1 MAVILKGEEL
11 ERELRGRE
19 PLTGSIKLRERDSE
33 SEAVYDDFEIEGV
46 LHAGGSCICYK
57 ATRFFENSDMAETG
71 TLKEFYPVDS
81 QDNSVLSYNLK
92 RYDIDAGNLAKQLY
106 SEESTLSNFINA
118 QKEFYECYK
127 KISDVKLDNEVNDN
141 FFAPIHIYRG
151 IPANNGSE
159 NHTIYIWN
167 PGDGSLKSFDDH
179 LTDMQKR
186 INDEI
191 ESPSGNIN
199 FLLANE
205 LHTVLQAIKAL
216 AIGIQNLHYENLLHL
231 DIKPSNF
238 GVRNLGENNGDNVS
252 VSLFD
257 VNTIYSRS
265 NPLARTGGTPYFRA
279 PEMID
284 DVFNNYN
291 NIPVGCQSDV
301 YSLGATLYNAI
312 IIGSGERGLYETD
325 KFSDIDTELSRSLL
339 FEYSEYNSKAKI
351 HDMLA
356 NILKRSLARNVKDYL
371 HGIENYVSVGEFIAD
386 ISEAD
391 EKVKQQLAIANEEG
405 NDKKAT
411 INVVNKEDYYAEK
424 VDGGAISS
432 MQCLL
437 YDFPLYDYVDKDR
450 KQLNL
455 LILGAGVFGQKFID
469 IAFELSQIKGCYLNI
484 TVLSKDKD
492 IDKAR
497 YLDSRPEFKNY
508 FWVDGEKPKYDEYGT
523 DGKGNYDKG
532 YAYGKIRFIGINS
545 PQGKVFS
552 LKSNNNV
559 EILED
564 SLGLNGEK
572 FGYVFISMSDEQLNR
587 KLACAIT
594 ESNILDDKKA
604 IVNFVTYKDLSE
616 EEKKKREKKK
626 ERKVYRLFDANFDKY
641 VETANENNIKLNP
654 VFVKNTLVNHKDYRF
669 ISRMAFNCHLLWGD
683 GLNVDFSKSYGKFRA
698 SYNYTSSFANA
709 LSIKYKLYSVGLDLA
724 DVTSEKDRRTKE
736 EMLRNITV
744 AYRNKIGLG
753 KKESEKTPEQINNL
767 NELTMYEHRRW
778 IVNMICSCSFS
789 VLNED
794 DFVNLKNTNKDKRN
808 RTHTCIVPSK
818 NDWSLNELAWK
829 NLSKWNDKDI
839 EKTDA
844 FSKLDPLD
852 KMSIKLNRH
861 FMGLAKKINIE
872 SVESDSTIIRRYLY
886 DKPEA
891 LTAFNVY
898 LISLRTLMTTIDSV
912 ANREVIKRTAIENQQ
927 EIVTRNLNN
936 FKKNLTDDMPN
947 VNDINKRLA
956 RITDAF
962 EPVKIACEFTDYKAK
977 DHRLVSNIPFILN
990 FSTSE
995 KICIPFV
1002 KDTDGNGWFKNV
1014 ASSIVINPSMVTYL
1028 VDVENSKGFISSLKD
1043 SLSNITRVMDGH
1055 SLQTKIALI
1064 LYVRTNDDLL
1074 EEKKKTSIEKELRE
1088 VSSRIYSI
1096 DIIEIKNQKELVSR
1110 LKQTMDTNQKSSS
1123 RFSAIEINDEFISG
1137 AIYSIEELA
1146 IPTFEFN
1153 SVKKSFQTEDYRDSY
1168 IWFDDIPF
1176 NTHINIEDMFIAHG
1190 RLSVYQEPELHKD
1203 YKDIWKKCYFGEAPA
1218 EHYKKAQGWKALCSA
1233 IKKKTEKENVLVD
1246 LSIKENCK
1254 DKTVLTNMFIPS
1266 FCRKSIEKTF
1276 EFLSSPKVRMIDDGE
1291 INEYNSSM
1299 LKISFKSTGA
1309 TRKAFL
1315 SLFENPYS
1323 LIDDTKI
1330 NFISNGM
1337 FIQIVFDSL
1346 IVNDFTWDMVRAEL
1360 KYEGKLSE
1368 NESKDSE
1375 EFKNAQNSFN
1385 YLANK
1390 GYIIKL
1396 NNSNG
1401 SEKISFCFS
1410 SCQIKHLLS
1419 NEGQLLEL
1427 YAYYQTIE
1435 KGYFDEIKTGLEVR
1449 RKKTDD
1455 GYVPTQEFDLV
1466 AVKGFKTQIVELKAR
1481 KNLQQEFY
1489 QKLKSNGDRFGINKE
1504 LILVSDL
1511 GRQSVFSENEEFI
1524 KRGKEDYG
1532 IQTVTDI
1539 ENVGEELT
1547 SIMKDDSN

>member
-81 QDNSVLSYNLK
+81 QDNSSLSYNLK

-118 QKEFYECYK
+118 QNEFYECYK
-127 KISDVKLDNEVNDN
+127 KISDVKLDNEANDN

-151 IPANNGSE
+151 IPANNRKD

-167 PGDGSLKSFDDH
+167 PGDSLLKSFDDH

-199 FLLANE
+199 FLLAQE
-205 LHTVLQAIKAL
+205 LHTVLQAMKAL

-238 GVRNLGENNGDNVS
+238 GVRNLGENNGDNIS

-257 VNTIYSRS
+257 INTIYSRS
-265 NPLARTGGTPYFRA
+265 NPLARTGGTPHFRA

-339 FEYSEYNSKAKI
+339 FEYSEYNSKAEI
-351 HDMLA
+351 HDVLV

-371 HGIENYVSVGEFIAD
+371 QGIENYVSVGEFIAD
-386 ISEAD
+386 ISNAD
-391 EKVKQQLAIANEEG
+391 ELVKRQLTIAREEG
-405 NDKKAT
+405 NDKKAS

-424 VDGGAISS
+424 VDGGAVSA

-437 YDFPLYDYVDKDR
+437 YDHPLYDYVDNGK
-450 KQLNL
+450 LNVL
-455 LILGAGVFGQKFID
+455 VLGAGVFGQKFID
-469 IAFELSQIKGCYLNI
+469 IAFELSQIKNCYLDI
-484 TVLSKDKD
+484 TVISKEKEKD
-492 IDKAR
+492 EAR
-497 YLDSRPEFKNY
+497 YLNSRPEFKNY
-508 FWVDGEKPKYDEYGT
+508 FYVNGEKPKYDDYG
-523 DGKGNYDKG
+523 
-532 YAYGKIRFIGINS
+532 AYGSIRFVDISSSYGE
-545 PQGKVFS
+545 GFS
-552 LKSNNNV
+552 VESKNNI
-559 EILED
+559 EALEN
-564 SLGLNGEK
+564 SLGLSDEK
-572 FGYVFISMSDEQLNR
+572 FGYVFISLSDEMLNK
-587 KLACAIT
+587 KLACDLVNS
-594 ESNILDDKKA
+594 EKFLNNKA
-604 IVNFVTYKDLSE
+604 IVNFVSYKDLSK
-616 EEKKKREKKK
+616 EEKTKK
-626 ERKVYRLFDANFDKY
+626 EKTKAKEVYRLFDASFDED
-641 VETANENNIKLNP
+641 VEFATLNNIKLNP
-654 VFVKNTLVNHKDYRF
+654 VFVKNTLVNHKDFRF
-669 ISRMAFNCHLLWGD
+669 LTRMAFNCHLLWGD
-683 GLNVDFSKSYGKFRA
+683 GLNVDISKSYGKFRA
-698 SYNYTSSFANA
+698 SYNYASSFANA
-709 LSIKYKLYSVGLDLA
+709 LSIKYKLHSVGLELA
-724 DVTSEKDRRTKE
+724 DVVCEKDRRAKE
-736 EMLRNITV
+736 EKLRNITV
-744 AYRNKIGLG
+744 SYRNKIGLG
-753 KKESEKTPEQINNL
+753 KKENEKTTEQINNL

-778 IVNMICSCSFS
+778 VSNMICSCSYS
-789 VLNED
+789 VLNDE
-794 DFVNLKNTNKDKRN
+794 DFVKLKNTNKDKRN

-818 NDWSLNELAWK
+818 KEWSLNELEWK
-829 NLSKWNDKDI
+829 DLSNWNDKDI
-839 EKTDA
+839 EKTGA

-861 FMGLAKKINIE
+861 FMELAKNINVDA
-872 SVESDSTIIRRYLY
+872 VEIDSTIIRRYLY

-891 LTAFNVY
+891 LAAFNVY
-898 LISLRTLMTTIDSV
+898 LLSLRTLMATIDSV
-912 ANREVIKRTAIENQQ
+912 SNHETIKRTAIDIQQ
-927 EIVTRNLNN
+927 ELVTRNFNN
-936 FKKNLTDDMPN
+936 FKKYLTDDMPN
-947 VNDINKRLA
+947 VNDISKRLT
-956 RITDAF
+956 RIADTF

-977 DHRLVSNIPFILN
+977 DHILVSNIPFILN

-1002 KDTDGNGWFKNV
+1002 KNVDDNVWFENV

-1028 VDVENSKGFISSLKD
+1028 VDVENSKNIISTLKD
-1043 SLSNITRVMDGH
+1043 SLSNITKVMDGH

-1064 LYVRTNDDLL
+1064 LYVKIKDELL
-1074 EEKKKTSIEKELRE
+1074 EEKRKISIENELKGISPR
-1088 VSSRIYSI
+1088 VYSV

-1110 LKQTMDTNQKSSS
+1110 LRQTLDTNQKSSS

-1137 AIYSIEELA
+1137 AIYSIEGLT

-1153 SVKKSFQTEDYRDSY
+1153 SMKKSFQTEDYQDSY

-1190 RLSVYQEPELHKD
+1190 RLSVYEEPELHKD
-1203 YKDIWKKCYFGEAPA
+1203 YKDIWKKCYFGEEPA
-1218 EHYKKAQGWKALCSA
+1218 ERYKKAQGWKALCAA
-1233 IKKKTEKENVLVD
+1233 IKKKTEKDNLLID
-1246 LSIKENCK
+1246 LAIKENCK
-1254 DKTVLTNMFIPS
+1254 DKTVLTTMFVPS

-1276 EFLSSPKVRMIDDGE
+1276 EFLSSPKIRMIDDAAIYE
-1291 INEYNSSM
+1291 HNSSM
-1299 LKISFKSTGA
+1299 IKVSFKSTGA

-1323 LIDDTKI
+1323 LIDDSRI
-1330 NFISNGM
+1330 NFISNGR

-1360 KYEGKLSE
+1360 KNEGKLSE

-1375 EFKNAQNSFN
+1375 EFKNAQNAFN
-1385 YLANK
+1385 YLSNK

-1396 NNSNG
+1396 NNYSG
-1401 SEKISFCFS
+1401 SDKISFCFS
-1410 SCQIKHLLS
+1410 SYQIKRLLS

-1449 RKKTDD
+1449 RKKTDNE
-1455 GYVPTQEFDLV
+1455 YVPTQEFDLV

-1481 KNLQQEFY
+1481 NNLQQEFY

-1504 LILVSDL
+1504 LILVSDF
-1511 GRQSVFSENEEFI
+1511 GRKSIFPENEEFI

-1532 IQTVTDI
+1532 IRTVTDI
-1539 ENVGEELT
+1539 ENVGEQLT
-1547 SIMKDDSN
+1547 SFMKKGSN

>member
-11 ERELRGRE
+11 ERELIGRE

-81 QDNSVLSYNLK
+81 QDNSALSYNLK

-118 QKEFYECYK
+118 QKDFYECYK

-167 PGDGSLKSFDDH
+167 PGDSSLKSFDDH

-216 AIGIQNLHYENLLHL
+216 AKGIQNLHYENLLHL

-238 GVRNLGENNGDNVS
+238 GVRNLGENNGDNIS

-265 NPLARTGGTPYFRA
+265 NPLARTGGSPYFRA

-371 HGIENYVSVGEFIAD
+371 QGIENYVSVGEFIED
-386 ISEAD
+386 ISNAD
-391 EKVKQQLAIANEEG
+391 ELVKSQLTIAREEG
-405 NDKKAT
+405 NDKKAS

-424 VDGGAISS
+424 VDGGAVSA

-437 YDFPLYDYVDKDR
+437 YDHPLYDYVDNGK
-450 KQLNL
+450 LNVL
-455 LILGAGVFGQKFID
+455 VLGAGVFGQKFID
-469 IAFELSQIKGCYLNI
+469 IAFELSQIKNCYLDI
-484 TVLSKDKD
+484 TVVSKEKEKD
-492 IDKAR
+492 EVR
-497 YLDSRPEFKNY
+497 YLNSRPEFKNY
-508 FWVDGEKPKYDEYGT
+508 FYVNGEKPKYDDYG
-523 DGKGNYDKG
+523 
-532 YAYGKIRFIGINS
+532 AYGSIRFVDIGS
-545 PQGKVFS
+545 SYGEDFS
-552 LKSNNNV
+552 VESKDNIDLLKA
-559 EILED
+559 
-564 SLGLNGEK
+564 SLGLSDEK
-572 FGYVFISMSDEQLNR
+572 FGYVFISLSDEMLNK
-587 KLACAIT
+587 KLACDLAKS
-594 ESNILDDKKA
+594 ENLLSDKA
-604 IVNFVTYKDLSE
+604 IVNFVSYKDLSKE
-616 EEKKKREKKK
+616 ERIKK
-626 ERKVYRLFDANFDKY
+626 EKAKAKEVYRLFDTSFD
-641 VETANENNIKLNP
+641 EDAELAALNNIKLNP
-654 VFVKNTLVNHKDYRF
+654 VFVKNTLVNHKDFRF
-669 ISRMAFNCHLLWGD
+669 LTRMAFNCHLLWGD
-683 GLNVDFSKSYGKFRA
+683 GLNVDINKSYGNFRSA
-698 SYNYTSSFANA
+698 YNYTGSFANA
-709 LSIKYKLYSVGLDLA
+709 LSVSYKLHSLGLQL
-724 DVTSEKDRRTKE
+724 K
-736 EMLRNITV
+736 NITGEKNRQDREEKLRV
-744 AYRNKIGLG
+744 LTQAYRNKIGVGG
-753 KKESEKTPEQINNL
+753 KKSQEQIKTL

-778 IVNMICSCSFS
+778 NVNMICSSS
-789 VLNED
+789 YSELSKDEY
-794 DFVNLKNTNKDKRN
+794 VNLRNSNKDKRN
-808 RTHTCIVPSK
+808 RKHSCIVPSTE
-818 NDWSLNELAWK
+818 DWTLNKADWK
-829 NLSKWNDKDI
+829 NLSKWDEESLEQSEDFK
-839 EKTDA
+839 
-844 FSKLDPLD
+844 KLDPLD
-852 KMSIKLNRH
+852 KMSVRLHRH
-861 FMGLAKKINIE
+861 FMVLSRDFNMDAIE
-872 SVESDSTIIRRYLY
+872 NDAGIVRRYLSEN
-886 DKPEA
+886 PEA
-891 LTAFNVY
+891 LAAFNAY
-898 LISLRTLMTTIDSV
+898 LISMRTITARKSRNDTAQETFNHCAEAFSKYLKDPKLLNSDEIKKRVKSIEDSF
-912 ANREVIKRTAIENQQ
+912 A
-927 EIVTRNLNN
+927 
-936 FKKNLTDDMPN
+936 
-947 VNDINKRLA
+947 
-956 RITDAF
+956 
-962 EPVKIACEFTDYKAK
+962 PVKIAYDYTDYKSK
-977 DHRLVSNIPFILN
+977 DQKLVYNIPFILN
-990 FSTSE
+990 YSTSTRL
-995 KICIPFV
+995 CIPFV
-1002 KDTDGNGWFKNV
+1002 KGKSNNDWFENV

-1028 VDVENSKGFISSLKD
+1028 VDIDDPKKIIPSVKD
-1043 SLSNITRVMDGH
+1043 NLLNITRVMDGH
-1055 SLQTKIALI
+1055 SLQTKIALV
-1064 LYVRTNDDLL
+1064 LYVKEKEGVI
-1074 EEKKKTSIEKELRE
+1074 EENKKSEIEKELNE
-1088 VSSRIYSI
+1088 LSPRIYSV
-1096 DIIEIKNQKELVSR
+1096 DIIEIKNQKDLVSR
-1110 LKQTMDTNQKSSS
+1110 IKKTFETNQKSSS

-1137 AIYSIEELA
+1137 AIYSIAGLT

-1153 SVKKSFQTEDYRDSY
+1153 SMKKSFQTEDYQDSY

-1176 NTHINIEDMFIAHG
+1176 NSHINIEDMFIAHG
-1190 RLSVYQEPELHKD
+1190 RLSVYEEPELHKD
-1203 YKDIWKKCYFGEAPA
+1203 YKDIWEKCYFGEEPA
-1218 EHYKKAQGWKALCSA
+1218 ERYKKAQGWKALCAA
-1233 IKKKTEKENVLVD
+1233 IKKKTEKDNLLIELA
-1246 LSIKENCK
+1246 IKENCK
-1254 DKTVLTNMFIPS
+1254 DKTVPTTMFVPS

-1276 EFLSSPKVRMIDDGE
+1276 EFLSSPQIKMIDDVAIYE
-1291 INEYNSSM
+1291 HNSSM
-1299 LKISFKSTGA
+1299 IKVSFKSTGA
-1309 TRKAFL
+1309 TKKAFL
-1315 SLFENPYS
+1315 RLFENPYS
-1323 LIDDTKI
+1323 LIDDSRI
-1330 NFISNGM
+1330 NFVSNGM

-1346 IVNDFTWDMVRAEL
+1346 IVNDFSWDMVRAEL
-1360 KYEGKLSE
+1360 KNEGKLSE

-1375 EFKNAQNSFN
+1375 EFKNVQNAFN
-1385 YLANK
+1385 YLSNK

-1396 NNSNG
+1396 NNYNG
-1401 SEKISFCFS
+1401 SDKFSFCFS
-1410 SCQIKHLLS
+1410 SYQIKQLLC

-1449 RKKTDD
+1449 RKKT
-1455 GYVPTQEFDLV
+1455 GNEYVPTQEFDIV

-1504 LILVSDL
+1504 LVLVSDF
-1511 GRQSVFSENEEFI
+1511 GRKSIFSVNEEFI

-1539 ENVGEELT
+1539 ENVGEQLT
-1547 SIMKDDSN
+1547 NIMKKDSN